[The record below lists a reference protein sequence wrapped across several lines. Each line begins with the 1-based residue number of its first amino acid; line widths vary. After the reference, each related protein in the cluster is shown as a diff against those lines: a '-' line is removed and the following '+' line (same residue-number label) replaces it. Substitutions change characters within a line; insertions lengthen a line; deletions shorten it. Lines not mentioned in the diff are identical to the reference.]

1 VNAQP
6 STFALFD
13 NNLDAPDTRGTWLL
27 TELRESVVCRHTDDW
42 QATLLRLEEAARNG
56 AWVALAATYEL
67 GYLIEPRLQP
77 LLPTNGSPLLTGWI
91 FERGEWLSDDA
102 CDAWLTARATT
113 VAGGTSQLEAHIL
126 ENEYLACISRV
137 RKYIEEGDCYQVNF
151 TFPCQV
157 ARLAIPP
164 VFTGRSAEPNRY
176 ATVRSSAIPAASS
189 CRDRPNSSWSAEETP

>member
-1 VNAQP
+1 MNAQP

-77 LLPTNGSPLLTGWI
+77 LLPPPTVHPTHGLDLRARRVAQRRCLRCLAYRPRDNG
-91 FERGEWLSDDA
+91 E
-102 CDAWLTARATT
+102 
-113 VAGGTSQLEAHIL
+113 
-126 ENEYLACISRV
+126 LA
-137 RKYIEEGDCYQVNF
+137 
-151 TFPCQV
+151 
-157 ARLAIPP
+157 A
-164 VFTGRSAEPNRY
+164 
-176 ATVRSSAIPAASS
+176 PANWKHAS
-189 CRDRPNSSWSAEETP
+189 